1 MMKCQGSTLAL
12 LSKLQ
17 VLSVVEVSGT
27 SGVAVKCV
35 EITQNTNCEG
45 RILGHS

>member
-1 MMKCQGSTLAL
+1 MKYQCLTL
-12 LSKLQ
+12 
-17 VLSVVEVSGT
+17 VLSWILAVLSRDEVAGM

-45 RILGHS
+45 RLLGPN

>member
-12 LSKLQ
+12 SPKLHI
-17 VLSVVEVSGT
+17 LSVVEVSGT

-45 RILGHS
+45 RILDRS

>member
-1 MMKCQGSTLAL
+1 MMKCQGLTLAL
-12 LSKLQ
+12 LPILE
-17 VLSVVEVSGT
+17 VLGAVEAAGM

-45 RILGHS
+45 RLLSRS